1 MSKTATKAPV
11 PLSKTFA
18 AKAVATPTKDKPG
31 RFEAY
36 VSVFGNEDSQGDIV
50 EAGAF
55 EKTLHEWALKERPVP
70 VVWAH
75 QFSDPFKILGE
86 YVELVETDQGLKVI
100 GDLEL
105 AWPEAQ
111 RVYELMSRGLVVEF
125 SFSGQVR
132 DYELI
137 ENDDKD
143 SWWPGL
149 RIKDIDLWEA
159 GPCFKGANQE
169 TELLG
174 IKSHGGLTGQIPA
187 LVKEG
192 RVLAQKHVDEIVK
205 ARDTLNDVL
214 SAVAGSDDGKS
225 ETGKSGATLSTKGES
240 APPADNPHL
249 TLKTRAML
257 DLM

>member
-1 MSKTATKAPV
+1 MSKAPV

-18 AKAVATPTKDKPG
+18 AKAVATPSKDKPG

-36 VSVFGNEDSQGDIV
+36 VSVFGNEDTQGDIV

-55 EKTLHEWALKERPVP
+55 ERTLHEWALKERPVP
-70 VVWAH
+70 VVWSH

-86 YVELVETDQGLKVI
+86 YAELEETETGLKVI

-105 AWPEAQ
+105 SWPEAQ

-132 DYELI
+132 DYELL
-137 ENDDKD
+137 EKDDD

-174 IKSHGGLTGQIPA
+174 IKSHGGLTGQLPA
-187 LVKEG
+187 LIKEG
-192 RVLAQKHVDEIVK
+192 RVLAQKHVDNITK
-205 ARDTLNDVL
+205 ARDTLNEVL
-214 SAVAGSDDGKS
+214 AAVDKTGEGDD
-225 ETGKSGATLSTKGES
+225 ETGKSGVTLSPDPETV
-240 APPADNPHL
+240 PPAESNPHL
-249 TLKTRAML
+249 TLKTRAL
-257 DLM
+257 LELL